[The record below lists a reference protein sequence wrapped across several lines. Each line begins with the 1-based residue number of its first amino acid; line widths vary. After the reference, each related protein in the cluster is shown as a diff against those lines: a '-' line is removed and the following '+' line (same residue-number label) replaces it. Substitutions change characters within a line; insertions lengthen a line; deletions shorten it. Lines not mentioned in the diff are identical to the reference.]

1 MKPAQALPADVS
13 PSVIR
18 PPREAPL
25 RGYVIVL
32 AGTVIWALTGIFV
45 KILLTQYGMDPL
57 VIAFWRVSIVT
68 LCLFAALVGV
78 NVRLFRIARRDIPLF
93 VFYGIVG
100 VALHQIVWIA
110 SVQHNGAA
118 IATVLIYMAPALVA
132 VFAWRFMGETM
143 NRTRITALV
152 LTLAGCALVGRTYD
166 VAQIRLNW
174 VGLAAGIAT
183 AFTLGTYTLMGRTLT
198 RRYSAWTSLFYA
210 FFFGSLCLLPL
221 ATLSRDFIPARL
233 PLDGWAT
240 LIFLALGPTLGG
252 FGAYT
257 IGLSHLPASVASTIA
272 AFEPVTTAIV
282 AYFVFGEVLAPP
294 QLLGAGL
301 ILWSVL
307 MLRPRDKAEQENSSP
322 NPAGREEKEHAS

>member
-1 MKPAQALPADVS
+1 MKPAQALPVNVS
-13 PSVIR
+13 PPALWR
-18 PPREAPL
+18 REAPL

-32 AGTVIWALTGIFV
+32 AGTVIWALTGIFI
-45 KILLTQYGMDPL
+45 KILLTQYAMDPL
-57 VIAFWRVSIVT
+57 AIAFWRVSLVT
-68 LCLFAALVGV
+68 LCLLAALVGV
-78 NVRLFRIARRDIPLF
+78 DVRLLRIARRDIPLF
-93 VFYGIVG
+93 FFYGLIG

-110 SVQHNGAA
+110 SVERNGAA

-132 VFAWRFMGETM
+132 MFAWRFMGETM
-143 NRTRITALV
+143 NRTRVTAIV
-152 LTLAGCALVGRTYD
+152 LTLAGCALVGRAYD
-166 VAQIRLNW
+166 VAQIQLNW

-183 AFTLGTYTLMGRTLT
+183 AFTLGTYTLMGRALT

-210 FFFGSLCLLPL
+210 FLFGSLCLLPFAL
-221 ATLSRDFIPARL
+221 FSRDFIPARL

-272 AFEPVTTAIV
+272 ASEPITTATI
-282 AYFVFGEVLAPP
+282 AYFLFGEVLAPL
-294 QLLGAGL
+294 QLAGAGL

-307 MLRPRDKAEQENSSP
+307 MLRPKDTTEESKRMPHLD
-322 NPAGREEKEHAS
+322 GMEEKEHAS